1 MDLFAYLLPATA
13 ILVLIVV
20 LAVLAERSLKRQR
33 NSKLRRGREE
43 ENAAAGL
50 QEKFPRW

>member
-1 MDLFAYLLPATA
+1 MDFALLAPATA
-13 ILVLIVV
+13 LVLLIAI